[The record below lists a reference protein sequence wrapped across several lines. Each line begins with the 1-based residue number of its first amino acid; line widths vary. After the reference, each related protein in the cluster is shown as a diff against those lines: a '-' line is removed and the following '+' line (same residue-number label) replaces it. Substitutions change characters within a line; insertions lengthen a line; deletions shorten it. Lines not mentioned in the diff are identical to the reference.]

1 MSTDAVCRW
10 SIDMYSSPGN
20 GHDQYAKINKDNYLK
35 VKTLGMSNGKEKY
48 SQQLEE
54 REETRTEK
62 PSLYNVFLLNDDY
75 TTMEFVVHILEET
88 FHKNLT
94 EATQIMLHVHKQGVG
109 LAGVYPREIAET
121 KVESV
126 HRIARENGF
135 PLKCI
140 MEKKND

>member
-1 MSTDAVCRW
+1 
-10 SIDMYSSPGN
+10 
-20 GHDQYAKINKDNYLK
+20 
-35 VKTLGMSNGKEKY
+35 MSNGKEKY

-54 REETRTEK
+54 KSEVRTEK
-62 PSLYNVFLLNDDY
+62 PSFYNVFLLNDDY
-75 TTMEFVVHILEET
+75 TTMEFVVQILEGT

-94 EATQIMLHVHKQGVG
+94 EATQIMLHVHKQGIG

>member
-1 MSTDAVCRW
+1 MST
-10 SIDMYSSPGN
+10 
-20 GHDQYAKINKDNYLK
+20 
-35 VKTLGMSNGKEKY
+35 GKEKY

-54 REETRTEK
+54 NTEIRTEK
-62 PSLYNVFLLNDDY
+62 PSFYNVFLLNDDY
-75 TTMEFVVHILEET
+75 TTMEFVVHILEGT

-94 EATQIMLHVHKQGVG
+94 EATQIMLHVHKQGIG

-135 PLKCI
+135 PLKCL